1 VILGEVGDNFAAGMS
16 GGLAYVYDPAG
27 RFAERVNED
36 MVICQRIEVEHYA
49 QQLKALITAHYKNT
63 QSRFAERILA
73 DFEREVGQFWQVVPR
88 EMLDKLEVPVTRATA
103 AALRA

>member
-1 VILGEVGDNFAAGMS
+1 
-16 GGLAYVYDPAG
+16 
-27 RFAERVNED
+27 
-36 MVICQRIEVEHYA
+36 MVIYQRIEVEHYA

-73 DFEREVGQFWQVVPR
+73 DFEREIAQFWQVVPR
-88 EMLDKLEVPVTRATA
+88 EMLDKLEVPVTRASA